1 MTLATNQVSA
11 MKSLLVALSCF
22 GLFST
27 FAHAADLNGVWRT
40 IDDKSGIVRAHVKME
55 RQPDGSYTGT
65 IIEDFPAAGETPLLK
80 CNNCPAP
87 YTNKPII
94 GLEILKG
101 FKEEANNPNNF
112 SHGKVLDP
120 RHGKLYSG
128 KATLSKDGR
137 KLYLRG
143 YVGISLLGRSQTWLR
158 K

>member
-1 MTLATNQVSA
+1 MK
-11 MKSLLVALSCF
+11 KSLIALACF
-22 GLFST
+22 GLLSSLT
-27 FAHAADLNGVWRT
+27 HAADLTGIWRT
-40 IDDKSGIVRAHVKME
+40 IDDKRGIVRAHIQIEK
-55 RQPDGSYTGT
+55 QPDGSYTGT
-65 IIEDFPAAGETPLLK
+65 LIEDFPAPGEAPLLK
-80 CNNCPAP
+80 CNKCPAP

-101 FKEEANNPNNF
+101 FKEEADNPNNF

-120 RHGKLYSG
+120 RHGKIYNG
-128 KATLSKDGR
+128 KAKLSSDGR

>member
-1 MTLATNQVSA
+1 MKKSLITLA
-11 MKSLLVALSCF
+11 CF
-22 GLFST
+22 GLLSSLT
-27 FAHAADLNGVWRT
+27 HAADLTGIWRT
-40 IDDKSGIVRAHVKME
+40 IDDKRGIVRAHIQIEK
-55 RQPDGSYTGT
+55 QPDGSYTGT
-65 IIEDFPAAGETPLLK
+65 LIEDFPAPGEAPLLK
-80 CNNCPAP
+80 CNKCPAP
-87 YTNKPII
+87 YTDKPII

-101 FKEEANNPNNF
+101 FKQEADNPNNF

-120 RHGKLYSG
+120 RHGKIYSG

>member
-1 MTLATNQVSA
+1 MK
-11 MKSLLVALSCF
+11 KSLIALACF
-22 GLFST
+22 GLLSSLT
-27 FAHAADLNGVWRT
+27 HAADLTGIWRT
-40 IDDKSGIVRAHVKME
+40 IDDKRGIVRAHIQIEK
-55 RQPDGSYTGT
+55 QPDGSYTGT
-65 IIEDFPAAGETPLLK
+65 LIEDFPAPGEAPLLK
-80 CNNCPAP
+80 CNKCPAP

-101 FKEEANNPNNF
+101 FKEEADNPNTF

-120 RHGKLYSG
+120 RHGKIYNG
-128 KATLSKDGR
+128 KAKLSSDGR

>member
-1 MTLATNQVSA
+1 
-11 MKSLLVALSCF
+11 MKSLLIALSCF

-55 RQPDGSYTGT
+55 KQPDGSYTGT

-80 CNNCPAP
+80 CNKCPAP
-87 YTNKPII
+87 YTDKPII
-94 GLEILKG
+94 GLEILNG
-101 FKEEANNPNNF
+101 FKQEADNPNNF

-120 RHGKLYSG
+120 RHGKIYSG

>member
-1 MTLATNQVSA
+1 MK
-11 MKSLLVALSCF
+11 KSLIALACF
-22 GLFST
+22 GLLSSLT
-27 FAHAADLNGVWRT
+27 HAADLTGIWRT
-40 IDDKSGIVRAHVKME
+40 IDDKRGIVRAHIQIEK
-55 RQPDGSYTGT
+55 QPDGSYTGT
-65 IIEDFPAAGETPLLK
+65 LIEDFPAPGEAPLLK
-80 CNNCPAP
+80 CNKCPAP
-87 YTNKPII
+87 YTDKPII

-101 FKEEANNPNNF
+101 FKQEVDNPNNF